1 MNLNGL
7 VLNLSL
13 SGPCVHAVVEL
24 QPAAERPPHQQPQI
38 RQEEGLCVQ
47 RMLTRPSKS
56 SPSTCRET
64 VM

>member
-24 QPAAERPPHQQPQI
+24 QPAAERPPHPQPQI
-38 RQEEGLCVQ
+38 RQEEGLRVQ
-47 RMLTRPSKS
+47 KTPPRPSKS
-56 SPSTCRET
+56 TPNTCRET
-64 VM
+64 VV